1 MAKVRKFGYAELE
14 KMIEDAT
21 DIKTVSAI
29 IVIAMGYVPKKE
41 LSPYA
46 FAGILKKASD
56 KIYSISNN

>member
-1 MAKVRKFGYAELE
+1 MAKVRKFGYVELE
-14 KMIEDAT
+14 KMVEDAT
-21 DIKTVSAI
+21 DIKTISAI

>member
-1 MAKVRKFGYAELE
+1 MPKVRKFGCAELAT
-14 KMIEDAT
+14 MIDDAT

-46 FAGILKKASD
+46 FAGILRKASD